1 MLNRLLRFERRS
13 RGQSQV
19 LEVACERARTQ
30 LEAGDL
36 AGVRTSLQEA
46 LAAAEAQ
53 GTGWLVIG
61 RIQAQVDPELALLT
75 LRRATEVPA
84 EATEAFGALG
94 RLALAVG
101 RLPEAITALSAALW
115 SQPGDHASRQVLATA
130 LLRSGRLAE
139 AQEEV
144 RLLQARRPDDVEV
157 WRLRVEVASRL
168 PSLDER
174 IAALTGALTVV
185 PDDFGLLRHLVDV
198 LDLAGRPREGTERLA
213 SAARRQPA
221 LLLELGRRQSM
232 LSDPGARATL
242 EAAVALPD
250 SPAEAFYLL
259 GRLEQIAQQHREAVG
274 NFRRALNQGLRI
286 AEVYCGLAWSL
297 YEQGE
302 APGALNIVLQGLM
315 VHRGEPRLTS
325 LLTRIQGA
333 TPAGPVTSIT
343 TEQVSGLAGGLDTV
357 ALADLLEFFRMNR
370 RTGTL
375 RLTAHHGV
383 AEIHM
388 IEGELASVSSSN
400 VPRLGEALIA
410 QGLLTRSQ
418 VDPLVLEGEELLGRR
433 LVDDRLISTEALRQA
448 LYDQATTAM
457 TDLIGWKEGQFVFR
471 TDESLRQRIPPGFE
485 LNTTQVLL
493 DAMRWLDERS
503 VS

>member
-1 MLNRLLRFERRS
+1 M
-13 RGQSQV
+13 
-19 LEVACERARTQ
+19 
-30 LEAGDL
+30 
-36 AGVRTSLQEA
+36 
-46 LAAAEAQ
+46 
-53 GTGWLVIG
+53 
-61 RIQAQVDPELALLT
+61 
-75 LRRATEVPA
+75 
-84 EATEAFGALG
+84 
-94 RLALAVG
+94 
-101 RLPEAITALSAALW
+101 
-115 SQPGDHASRQVLATA
+115 
-130 LLRSGRLAE
+130 
-139 AQEEV
+139 
-144 RLLQARRPDDVEV
+144 
-157 WRLRVEVASRL
+157 
-168 PSLDER
+168 
-174 IAALTGALTVV
+174 
-185 PDDFGLLRHLVDV
+185 
-198 LDLAGRPREGTERLA
+198 
-213 SAARRQPA
+213 
-221 LLLELGRRQSM
+221 
-232 LSDPGARATL
+232 
-242 EAAVALPD
+242 
-250 SPAEAFYLL
+250 
-259 GRLEQIAQQHREAVG
+259 
-274 NFRRALNQGLRI
+274 
-286 AEVYCGLAWSL
+286 
-297 YEQGE
+297 
-302 APGALNIVLQGLM
+302 
-315 VHRGEPRLTS
+315 
-325 LLTRIQGA
+325 
-333 TPAGPVTSIT
+333 
-343 TEQVSGLAGGLDTV
+343 